1 MTRDVT
7 GRASE
12 LSRRAFLAT
21 TGGALAG
28 AAALG
33 LAGQADAGEPKPGR
47 GGTLRIATR
56 SDAIGLDPHRHRMY
70 YGSFPIASTTPDRLD
85 LNLKL
90 EPSTGIATEWE
101 ASQDLLAYTFTSFPC
116 SSLCRC
122 WCSTCSAM
130 GYGAFWSHACRRD
143 RG

>member
-21 TGGALAG
+21 TGGCLTS

-33 LAGQADAGEPKPGR
+33 LVGQADAGEPKPGR
-47 GGTLRIATR
+47 GGALRIATR
-56 SDAIGLDPHRHRMY
+56 SGASGPDPHRNRIY
-70 YGSFPIASTTPDRLD
+70 YVSFPIAFTTPGLLD

-122 WCSTCSAM
+122 WCSICSAM
-130 GYGAFWSHACRRD
+130 GYGTFWSHACRRG
-143 RG
+143 RW